1 MWGGGSLAWAGHV
14 SGCAAEGGGKREGTS
29 CSRSGEVELWCVCAV
44 RGGGEKL
51 FGTSSG
57 VGSQQGGCLFG
68 CEAGRRATCAVVRWG
83 FAKRELLGVTVR
95 CAWGHVDTLCLWC
108 ARRWGGGS
116 SLWACD
122 VSGSAAE
129 GGGKRERTSWG
140 RHGAVELKCV
150 CGVCGAERGGF
161 GMGV

>member
-1 MWGGGSLAWAGHV
+1 MLLKVVGNEREQV
-14 SGCAAEGGGKREGTS
+14 AEGTVKWS
-29 CSRSGEVELWCVCAV
+29 CGVFVVCAV
-44 RGGGEKL
+44 VVRGL

-108 ARRWGGGS
+108 ARRW
-116 SLWACD
+116 
-122 VSGSAAE
+122 E
-129 GGGKRERTSWG
+129 
-140 RHGAVELKCV
+140 GAVRYGRV
-150 CGVCGAERGGF
+150 
-161 GMGV
+161 M